1 MARYWGNKK
10 ELKIIKESLPMEYG
24 SIINWNKKYGD
35 LIFLANTGVLIF
47 PNFWNEK
54 PVKGMH
60 GYDGKDKEMKAFYL
74 LNQEGENKNLKAE
87 ELHKILNE
95 IRKRKQSS

>member
-1 MARYWGNKK
+1 
-10 ELKIIKESLPMEYG
+10 
-24 SIINWNKKYGD
+24 
-35 LIFLANTGVLIF
+35 
-47 PNFWNEK
+47 
-54 PVKGMH
+54 VKGMH